1 MSTLIAILIIFFIVR
16 AVYNSAKKKS
26 AESTVTGWETNA
38 KKQLIR
44 EQTVRFKQYCENTG
58 CKSIFYCKRRL
69 PIGLN
74 IPNVQEYSNNCLL
87 YHERG
92 IMVDW
97 VPAEMDWGQQ
107 QVYARKTGNVPPVR
121 KVSAFSALPAN
132 LSVDLDDIIKA
143 GYPHR
148 RLVRLQTNSWDGIDD
163 DGWIL
168 EWQ

>member
-1 MSTLIAILIIFFIVR
+1 MSTLIALFIIFFIVR

-26 AESTVTGWETNA
+26 AETVVKNRGKEEA
-38 KKQLIR
+38 AQLKR
-44 EQTVRFKQYCENTG
+44 EQTVRFVQYCEAAG
-58 CKSIFYCKRRL
+58 CKSIFYCRRNL
-69 PIGLN
+69 PRSLN
-74 IPNVQEYSNNCLL
+74 IPNAQEFGGNCLL